1 MNDVIVTTPSL
12 FLEGLLAGTFV
23 GSMMLEQAAGRLELA
38 DWIPYS
44 QTKEAAYGSAMPT
57 FFAATLLASILAA
70 IFGAEHR
77 TLTLAALALGLAGV
91 ITVRI
96 HLPLNA
102 AFKTWSRQHHP
113 ADADDLRTRWRRW
126 NVARGVL
133 AIAAFA
139 LAI

>member
-1 MNDVIVTTPSL
+1 MNDFIVTTPPL

-23 GSMMLEQAAGRLELA
+23 GSMMLERAAGRLELT
-38 DWIPYS
+38 DWIPYN
-44 QTKEAAYGSAMPT
+44 QAKDAAYGAAMPA
-57 FFAATLLASILAA
+57 FFAATLIASILGAV
-70 IFGAEHR
+70 FGAEHR
-77 TLTLAALALGLAGV
+77 SFTLAALALGLAGL
-91 ITVRI
+91 ITVRV

-113 ADADDLRTRWRRW
+113 ADADQLRTRWRRW

-133 AIAAFA
+133 AITAFA